1 MEFGSSPPILRRPTR
16 KALLAPAA
24 MGAHARFDPSAAF
37 CFACRSASPAA
48 LTFSL
53 SFSPIGFRGGRLGT
67 VVLLVDLV
75 GGAGADWDLGGD
87 AGADLDV
94 LEDRVIEEDL
104 GFAFVFLPSVARSV
118 LQRSKRKSIFSPI
131 ARHSR

>member
-1 MEFGSSPPILRRPTR
+1 M
-16 KALLAPAA
+16 
-24 MGAHARFDPSAAF
+24 
-37 CFACRSASPAA
+37 
-48 LTFSL
+48 
-53 SFSPIGFRGGRLGT
+53 GT

-94 LEDRVIEEDL
+94 LEDRVIEDDL

-131 ARHSR
+131 ARHCAD

>member
-1 MEFGSSPPILRRPTR
+1 M
-16 KALLAPAA
+16 
-24 MGAHARFDPSAAF
+24 
-37 CFACRSASPAA
+37 
-48 LTFSL
+48 
-53 SFSPIGFRGGRLGT
+53 GT

-94 LEDRVIEEDL
+94 LEDRVIEEDS

>member
-1 MEFGSSPPILRRPTR
+1 M
-16 KALLAPAA
+16 
-24 MGAHARFDPSAAF
+24 
-37 CFACRSASPAA
+37 
-48 LTFSL
+48 
-53 SFSPIGFRGGRLGT
+53 GT

-104 GFAFVFLPSVARSV
+104 GFAFVFLPSSVVSLPLFDNIRKNVSTASASLAFKTSSRSDSMKDRW
-118 LQRSKRKSIFSPI
+118 L
-131 ARHSR
+131 